1 MLCIPHFLFIFVLLL
16 LSLCVM
22 LGSEVCMNC
31 TTIYYYD
38 TCKCIFFLGAPACLN
53 FLGSFKQIND
63 DDVTDAVRVITWLVC
78 VSVCLTQAND

>member
-1 MLCIPHFLFIFVLLL
+1 MYFMLCIPHFLFIFVLLL

-53 FLGSFKQIND
+53 FLCSFKQIND
-63 DDVTDAVRVITWLVC
+63 DDVITGYYVARVCVC
-78 VSVCLTQAND
+78 VSHTSQ